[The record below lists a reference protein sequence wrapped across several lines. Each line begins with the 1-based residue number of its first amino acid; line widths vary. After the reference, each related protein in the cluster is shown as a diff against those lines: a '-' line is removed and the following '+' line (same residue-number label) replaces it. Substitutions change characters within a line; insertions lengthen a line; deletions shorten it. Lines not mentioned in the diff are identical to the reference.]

1 MWKDLISTIKCVK
14 AYVFGLEV
22 RTAETKGFFVHVNK
36 YCDFFLKKF
45 TRRADILR
53 NTLLTHVL
61 NKDLLYISIG

>member
-36 YCDFFLKKF
+36 YCDFFFEEVYKKSRY
-45 TRRADILR
+45 TKEYTV
-53 NTLLTHVL
+53 NTC
-61 NKDLLYISIG
+61 S